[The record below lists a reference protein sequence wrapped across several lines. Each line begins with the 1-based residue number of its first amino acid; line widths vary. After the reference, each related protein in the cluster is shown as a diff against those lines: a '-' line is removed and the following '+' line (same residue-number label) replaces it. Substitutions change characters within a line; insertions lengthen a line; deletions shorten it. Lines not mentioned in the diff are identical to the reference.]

1 MELEE
6 YLSKLEGIGDMI
18 DEKNQLQLNM
28 NSEWTLGVDDDVFQ
42 RIKELMPMAEQ
53 LLTADEMAWGR
64 LNYLRIERIRQ
75 ANIPDEDKII
85 MGAIYCVATSLN
97 AEKNFLRS
105 FEPYRKDHPAFKDTN
120 LSKNQRKDELISLE
134 GCKIIN
140 DHIFLDG
147 HYFRLPHYNESMV
160 KYLKETKEKYKIFVR
175 IDPYVILDEKPLK
188 ILREAV
194 IRPIAPKWIQKLTIY
209 PGNMAAGEY
218 VLQNP
223 LECQTSSDKLTP
235 EKQLESWEYNISKI
249 RKLEVY
255 VARGNNKNL
264 HMMIEELGE
273 KLEYGKYFIGKCIH
287 LDTDDVVGTPYEK
300 ATLNHM
306 DLAINVYDKDTF
318 EERKKQTLSSGKVID
333 ATVRTH
339 ILRVENVPFTHLP
352 QLAADFLDSRTLYR
366 EWMDDMFGGKDAG
379 VPFIRD

>member
-1 MELEE
+1 MEIEE
-6 YLSKLEGIGDMI
+6 YLSKLETLGNAI
-18 DEKNQLQLNM
+18 DEKIRLHFNM
-28 NSEWTLGVDDDVFQ
+28 RLLETSGVDEEIFQ
-42 RIKELMPMAEQ
+42 SIEVLMPMAKRM
-53 LLTADEMAWGR
+53 LTEEEIAWGR
-64 LNYLRIERIRQ
+64 RNYLRIERIRQ
-75 ANIPDEDKII
+75 ANIPDDDKII

-97 AEKNFLRS
+97 EEKNFLRS

-120 LSKNQRKDELISLE
+120 LSKNQRKNELISLE
-134 GCKIIN
+134 GCEIIN
-140 DHIFLDG
+140 DHILLDG
-147 HYFRLPHYNESMV
+147 HYFRLSHYKESMV
-160 KYLKETKEKYKIFVR
+160 KYLKETKEKYNIFVR
-175 IDPYVILDEKPLK
+175 IDPYVILDEQPPKEL
-188 ILREAV
+188 LEAV
-194 IRPIAPKWIQKLTIY
+194 IRPIDPKWIQKLTIY
-209 PGNMAAGEY
+209 SGNMTAGEY

-223 LECQTSSDKLTP
+223 LDCRKSGDKLTP
-235 EKQLESWEYNISKI
+235 EEQLKAWEYNISKI

-273 KLEYGKYFIGKCIH
+273 KLRYGKYFIGKCIH

-306 DLAINVYDKDTF
+306 DLAINVYDKDSF
-318 EERKKQTLSSGKVID
+318 EKRKEQSLSRGKVID

-379 VPFIRD
+379 DPFIRD